1 MREARVGKEKGR
13 KVGLGASMEL
23 CLGLFCCTS
32 CSAVG
37 AVTAKDTSVTAP
49 KEDFWAR
56 EEAAGG
62 TTFLSPHAASKVSTP
77 SVLPRSQATRKEGRP
92 VLGPQRPPCRAS
104 LEARDRDLSKHK
116 G

>member
-13 KVGLGASMEL
+13 KGGLGASVEL

-32 CSAVG
+32 CSVAR

-62 TTFLSPHAASKVSTP
+62 TTSLSPHAASKVSVP
-77 SVLPRSQATRKEGRP
+77 SVPPRSQATRKEGRP

-104 LEARDRDLSKHK
+104 LEARDCDLSKHR